1 MNTYY
6 ADSDGDG
13 FGNGGNIVFACN
25 LPSDFV
31 ENSDDCDDDRTVIN
45 PLSDERWQER
55 LRLKRAPS
63 QISDKINIRTI
74 KLNWK
79 IPIKWGHFLVNKNNL
94 LYPFLDEK
102 VSSKIGK

>member
-1 MNTYY
+1 M
-6 ADSDGDG
+6 
-13 FGNGGNIVFACN
+13 I
-25 LPSDFV
+25 
-31 ENSDDCDDDRTVIN
+31 RWK
-45 PLSDERWQER
+45 PLLDERWQVR

-94 LYPFLDEK
+94 LYLFLDEK
-102 VSSKIGK
+102 VYLEIRK